1 MFGSRAPRFLP
12 AKPTV
17 GPKASAAALAVC
29 ATLAAACSTTSAQP
43 HAPSPAHSAAQPPA
57 YSTSIPTATAETV
70 AARGTVVSS
79 STTTPFDPAL
89 FPAGTTA
96 ATVVYNS
103 VSGVDGSPTQVSGA
117 VFVPDGPAPVG
128 GRPIVAYAH
137 GTVGISPGCA
147 PSEKRDLAG
156 DADVVSRFLERGYA
170 VAYTDYQGLSSTVDS
185 PPHPYLEPRTAAFD
199 VIDSVRAARNLD
211 PRLSTRWVAV
221 GWSQG
226 GQAAW
231 AANEFD
237 DVYGDGLDLRGA
249 AVLSPALDISPGI
262 IEAQSSGTSGEADG
276 QRAVYPLIVEGAAR
290 VDPSIDPADH
300 LHGALAG
307 NLDQLVGC
315 NAASSEAQAAAAA
328 DVQPGDTTA
337 STPAAAEQLTRRMQE
352 YSLPRAASPA
362 PILAV
367 YGSEDTVVKPAWTES
382 ALGRACSLGDTLLAV
397 RLEGQGHDVDP
408 GTLVETWVDDRF
420 TGGPAP
426 SNC

>member
-156 DADVVSRFLERGYA
+156 DADVVSRCLERGYA
-170 VAYTDYQGLSSTVDS
+170 VAYPDYPGLSSTVDS
-185 PPHPYLEPRTAAFD
+185 PPHPYRDPRTAAFD
-199 VIDSVRAARNLD
+199 VIDSVRAGCGVVHDSRRGGAGRKQCWIERRRRGTRHDGAAR
-211 PRLSTRWVAV
+211 
-221 GWSQG
+221 
-226 GQAAW
+226 
-231 AANEFD
+231 
-237 DVYGDGLDLRGA
+237 GDGLGRGGG
-249 AVLSPALDISPGI
+249 D
-262 IEAQSSGTSGEADG
+262 
-276 QRAVYPLIVEGAAR
+276 AR
-290 VDPSIDPADH
+290 RIC
-300 LHGALAG
+300 G
-307 NLDQLVGC
+307 
-315 NAASSEAQAAAAA
+315 
-328 DVQPGDTTA
+328 
-337 STPAAAEQLTRRMQE
+337 R
-352 YSLPRAASPA
+352 
-362 PILAV
+362 
-367 YGSEDTVVKPAWTES
+367 
-382 ALGRACSLGDTLLAV
+382 LGGRVCGRLG
-397 RLEGQGHDVDP
+397 G
-408 GTLVETWVDDRF
+408 
-420 TGGPAP
+420 
-426 SNC
+426 